1 MRRAVPILVVVVVLI
16 LIGAVSLSAGLFERR
31 MAIAQED
38 MAVLDFADPQ
48 IEYAKLEEEIAGVP
62 LISDGAL
69 KDIHRRRAMLQYWQG
84 DYKDLIEVAREAVGQ
99 RGDGRDRS

>member
-16 LIGAVSLSAGLFERR
+16 VMGGVLSAGLFERR

-84 DYKDLIEVAREAVGQ
+84 DYKDLIEVARSPANED
-99 RGDGRDRS
+99 DGRDRS